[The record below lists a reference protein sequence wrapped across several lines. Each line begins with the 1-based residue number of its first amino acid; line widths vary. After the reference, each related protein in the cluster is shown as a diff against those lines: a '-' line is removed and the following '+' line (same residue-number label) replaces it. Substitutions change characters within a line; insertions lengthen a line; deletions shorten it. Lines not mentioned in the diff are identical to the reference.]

1 MVGRLK
7 RSWALA
13 GVALGLIRRDRS
25 LLVFPLLSGAAAL
38 MVIAS
43 FVLPLWDQGRL
54 EAWVDQPAALAYGW
68 MFLFYVAMYFVTLFF
83 NTALASV
90 ALLHLAGTPATWRDG
105 LARASARLPAIFGYA
120 VLAATVGILLRMLE
134 ERLGWIGRA
143 VTAVLGVTWTVVTF
157 LVVPCLAAEGR
168 GPVDTL
174 RESGRLLRT
183 TWGENLIGQGGI
195 GAAVVMIYVLV
206 GVLGIVGLVAAE
218 SVAGSAG
225 LVVAL
230 MILVAALVALAV
242 VHAAMQG
249 TYAAALYVYATRQQA
264 PPGVPAAL
272 LAEAFTQK
280 QKA

>member
-1 MVGRLK
+1 MAGRFR

-13 GVALGLIRRDRS
+13 GMALGLIRRDRS

-38 MVIAS
+38 LVIAS
-43 FVLPLWDQGRL
+43 FVLPLMNEGRL
-54 EAWVDQPAALAYGW
+54 AAWAEQPEAAAYGW

-90 ALLHLAGTPATWRDG
+90 ALLHLSGTPATWRDG
-105 LARASARLPAIFGYA
+105 LARASSRLPAIFGYA
-120 VLAATVGILLRMLE
+120 VLAATVGTLLRMLE

-157 LVVPCLAAEGR
+157 LVVPVLAAEGK

-174 RESGRLLRT
+174 KESGRLLRT

-195 GAAVVMIYVLV
+195 GAVVTLAYLLV
-206 GVLGIVGLVAAE
+206 GLLGIIGLVVAE

-225 LVVAL
+225 LIIAL
-230 MILVAALVALAV
+230 VILVAAMVTLAV
-242 VHAAMQG
+242 VHAAMSG
-249 TYAAALYVYATRQQA
+249 TYAAALYVYATRQEA
-264 PPGVPAAL
+264 PPGVPAGL
-272 LAEAFTQK
+272 MAEAFAPKK
-280 QKA
+280 QG

>member
-1 MVGRLK
+1 MVGRFR

-13 GVALGLIRRDRS
+13 GVALGLIRRDRG

-90 ALLHLAGTPATWRDG
+90 ALLHLAGSPATWRDG

-249 TYAAALYVYATRQQA
+249 TYAAALYVYATRQQIGRA
-264 PPGVPAAL
+264 SCRERV
-272 LAEAFTQK
+272 FT
-280 QKA
+280 AV

>member
-1 MVGRLK
+1 MAGRLK

-195 GAAVVMIYVLV
+195 GAAVTVVYVLI
-206 GVLGIVGLVAAE
+206 GIAGIIGLVAAE

-230 MILVAALVALAV
+230 VILVAALVTLAV
-242 VHAAMQG
+242 VHAAMSG
-249 TYAAALYVYATRQQA
+249 TYAAALYVYATRQEA

-272 LAEAFTQK
+272 MADAFAPK
-280 QKA
+280 KRG

>member
-1 MVGRLK
+1 MVGRFR

-13 GVALGLIRRDRS
+13 GVALGLIRRDRG

-90 ALLHLAGTPATWRDG
+90 ALLHLAGSPATWRDG

>member
-1 MVGRLK
+1 MVGRFR